1 MKKKKQIITS
11 KDLLNY
17 YINKV
22 RRYEDLSLEE
32 EVNLRT
38 YWNYRRRHQHVMV
51 HMGQSLICLGCGLT
65 NAYKNSYEDEDKL
78 MTEIYNE
85 AERHNNIF
93 ILNNKNYSFEEVD
106 YLISLY
112 HIALKNNDNILSILR
127 YLNEE
132 DSKLTL
138 KRTKSF

>member
-32 EVNLRT
+32 EANLRT

-112 HIALKNNDNILSILR
+112 HVALNNNDNILNILR

-132 DSKLTL
+132 DTKLTL

>member
-1 MKKKKQIITS
+1 
-11 KDLLNY
+11 
-17 YINKV
+17 
-22 RRYEDLSLEE
+22 
-32 EVNLRT
+32 
-38 YWNYRRRHQHVMV
+38 MV

-65 NAYKNSYEDEDKL
+65 NAYKNSCEDEDKL

-85 AERHNNIF
+85 SEKHNNII

-112 HIALKNNDNILSILR
+112 HVALNNNDNILSILR